1 MLTERFPNSL
11 RSKKDLMSKDFQRV
25 FHMVAE
31 KTWTSKTKKKLITFL
46 GKIYLLSTHFE
57 RASKILNPQVSPLL
71 CFLACIIVF
80 A

>member
-31 KTWTSKTKKKLITFL
+31 KT
-46 GKIYLLSTHFE
+46 
-57 RASKILNPQVSPLL
+57 
-71 CFLACIIVF
+71 
-80 A
+80 